1 MIIAV
6 GSIFV
11 LHKNSLWDE
20 RLSSLS
26 PVPEVRLQK
35 DAMLRSTAGTT
46 DMRYQLVSHS
56 QDLET
61 LLVESEEV
69 DLLMQQAVDDGLVQS

>member
-1 MIIAV
+1 M
-6 GSIFV
+6 GSFLV
-11 LHKNSLWDE
+11 LPLNAWSLD
-20 RLSSLS
+20 
-26 PVPEVRLQK
+26 LQTVF
-35 DAMLRSTAGTT
+35 DNT
-46 DMRYQLVSHS
+46 MRYQLVSHS

>member
-1 MIIAV
+1 
-6 GSIFV
+6 
-11 LHKNSLWDE
+11 
-20 RLSSLS
+20 
-26 PVPEVRLQK
+26 
-35 DAMLRSTAGTT
+35 MLRSTAGTT